1 MFKIYIVKY
10 IINRQFYV
18 QNLRSKKKVYDLILY
33 TISLSLL
40 LKRNVH
46 ILIEPAHMWCRTPPT
61 SPPPQPPPP
70 PPPPL
75 PTTHIRQ
82 IKRKYVQL

>member
-33 TISLSLL
+33 TMSL
-40 LKRNVH
+40 
-46 ILIEPAHMWCRTPPT
+46 A
-61 SPPPQPPPP
+61 
-70 PPPPL
+70 
-75 PTTHIRQ
+75 
-82 IKRKYVQL
+82 IK